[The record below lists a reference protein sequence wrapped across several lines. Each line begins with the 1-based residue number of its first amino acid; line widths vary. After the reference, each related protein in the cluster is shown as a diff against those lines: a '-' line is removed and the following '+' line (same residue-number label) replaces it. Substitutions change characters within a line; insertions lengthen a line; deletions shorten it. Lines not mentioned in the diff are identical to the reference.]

1 MASTSCS
8 CQQTLAGPRR
18 LPQPWTPVTKVPSA
32 GAGQLALQVVMQS
45 RVALAGCRN
54 LALNLFL
61 WLLNQ

>member
-8 CQQTLAGPRR
+8 CQQTLTGPRC
-18 LPQPWTPVTKVPSA
+18 LPQPRTPVTKVPSA
-32 GAGQLALQVVMQS
+32 GAGQLALQVVTQS
-45 RVALAGCRN
+45 SAALAGCRN